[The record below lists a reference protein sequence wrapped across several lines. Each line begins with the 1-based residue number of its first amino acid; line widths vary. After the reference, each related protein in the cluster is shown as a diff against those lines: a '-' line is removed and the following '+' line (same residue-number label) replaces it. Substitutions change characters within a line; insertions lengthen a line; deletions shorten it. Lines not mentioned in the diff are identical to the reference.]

1 MTVENNPLLHRD
13 LMLKSV
19 FTFAVQLSL
28 LYLLN
33 VDPVQASVSIQSN
46 IYLDTAKVLCSILLH
61 YVMDEEIR
69 VSIGMM
75 RYSITHCDQFMNC
88 DGNFTYPFLVAT
100 MKGSAAVFTQIV
112 QIYKMLYVSDTE
124 TVAKDFVAFVVISQ
138 IDDIVGMSLKQ
149 YNIDKEM
156 EQHIYVKNKDDS
168 IDLRSIMNKFENR
181 FICGNLM

>member
-1 MTVENNPLLHRD
+1 
-13 LMLKSV
+13 
-19 FTFAVQLSL
+19 
-28 LYLLN
+28 
-33 VDPVQASVSIQSN
+33 
-46 IYLDTAKVLCSILLH
+46 
-61 YVMDEEIR
+61 
-69 VSIGMM
+69 
-75 RYSITHCDQFMNC
+75 
-88 DGNFTYPFLVAT
+88 